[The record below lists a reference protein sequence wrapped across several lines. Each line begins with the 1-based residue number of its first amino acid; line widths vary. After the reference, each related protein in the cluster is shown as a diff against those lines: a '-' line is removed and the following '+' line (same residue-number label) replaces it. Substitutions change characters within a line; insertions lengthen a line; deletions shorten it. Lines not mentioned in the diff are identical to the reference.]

1 MKTQKLNLQAANA
14 KDLVEKWIHSSI
26 NELKLQQLSAW
37 ECDHNTHNQDGQAAI
52 AELEETRTLLKA
64 AIEEAK
70 SNNATV
76 ELSFSVQ
83 INKQALKKVI

>member
-37 ECDHNTHNQDGQAAI
+37 ECDHNTQNQDGQAAI
-52 AELEETRTLLKA
+52 AELEETRTLLKE